1 MVPTW
6 CLRSLIRSICVSIV
20 LRSIGSPD
28 TPVALSGQ
36 STIATRSL
44 AWHVTASQLLSV
56 DMSDTLNRA
65 WNERDETS
73 ARQMD
78 GNELIAYEC
87 YSPHRVRI
95 ELSQS
100 KRWRSRPGTYLAFLT
115 LFLLEL
121 RIW

>member
-56 DMSDTLNRA
+56 DTSDTLNRA

-78 GNELIAYEC
+78 GNELIAMRVI
-87 YSPHRVRI
+87 HRTVSEWTPFTKQGMAVPARDI
-95 ELSQS
+95 PSIS
-100 KRWRSRPGTYLAFLT
+100 HS
-115 LFLLEL
+115 LFL
-121 RIW
+121 R